1 MKAAAIWEE
10 MRSIASNRGPHLA
23 AGWNH
28 LWGFVNKKMLTP
40 ASPPPRF

>member
-28 LWGFVNKKMLTP
+28 LWDFINKKC
-40 ASPPPRF
+40 